1 MSKHIVIGLFEASKT
16 LRQTLARNVQNFF
29 EQYGLTKTILAY
41 VKDEGVN
48 LNTMITTL
56 KSIVSCEIFGVME
69 SFKGTCFG
77 HAFFKAC

>member
-1 MSKHIVIGLFEASKT
+1 VLGFTPT
-16 LRQTLARNVQNFF
+16 LGQN
-29 EQYGLTKTILAY
+29 GVAT
-41 VKDEGVN
+41 VN

-77 HAFFKAC
+77 HAFFKAYQYEIVKAKMYYIA